1 MKRNNLIYNIDHK
14 LIVCMKHD
22 YCLFVNSL
30 KHHLRA
36 IHAIKDE
43 RLHATLTKIETLNV
57 RDFRQIHLLVDALAI
72 SHLTIDT
79 SYRCDLI
86 ACKQNTQFVNKH
98 KRTIEK
104 HLSKEHDIDYVK
116 SKIKF
121 AAINIEVV
129 CVQSLLSRL
138 YYDAFAVMKSI
149 QILTINFS
157 AIFFSHA
164 EFASRAN
171 SSLHENFINL
181 ENQYRS
187 NQEQW

>member
-22 YCLFVNSL
+22 YCFFVNSL

-57 RDFRQIHLLVDALAI
+57 KDSKQVHFLVDVLTI

-86 ACKQNTQFVNKH
+86 TCKQSTQFVNKH
-98 KRTIEK
+98 KRAIEK
-104 HLSKEHDIDYVK
+104 HLSKEHDIDHVK
-116 SKIKF
+116 SKIKSV
-121 AAINIEVV
+121 AINIEVI

-138 YYDAFAVMKSI
+138 YYDAFVVVKSI
-149 QILTINFS
+149 QTSTINFS

-164 EFASRAN
+164 EFASRAK
-171 SSLHENFINL
+171 SSLHEDFINL
-181 ENQYRS
+181 EDQYRS
-187 NQEQW
+187 NQEQ